1 MLRRG
6 GWALASVGI
15 CVGLS
20 ACATYQ
26 PMPLDESPHIAP
38 NLAALRTEADGRK
51 VDIAHPLT
59 LGDIVFLAL
68 ENNLDLQAQRADHN
82 VAEAQL
88 IQAGILPNPSVT
100 GSYGVLLGGPD
111 TFDAWSVGLTEDIKA
126 LITMSAK
133 REGAK
138 YELRQVDAEMVWAEW
153 ELVSKVALLVVDVV
167 EGDQKARLLE
177 RTRGIL
183 DDLNS
188 RAQRAYAQGNL
199 DVSAVAPLSAALSG
213 VDKDSADLAREQQSR
228 HNDLNA
234 FLGLAPGVSFPI
246 DPTINLQPVAA
257 EEVQKLLPDVTHR
270 RPDLVALQLG
280 YHSQEAKVRAAI
292 LGQFPSLVFGGSY
305 AVDTAHVRTAGPS
318 IAMDLP
324 IFDRNQ
330 GQIAIEQ
337 ATRQKLH
344 DEFTSRLAAATTEID
359 ASLAEDDLIER
370 QLKVLQAAL
379 PGATKIEQAGASAYR
394 AGNINGQSYVDLVST
409 RLSKEEDI
417 NALQQLL
424 LESRIKIAGLLG
436 IGIPSVTFPA
446 YEEPKR

>member
-1 MLRRG
+1 
-6 GWALASVGI
+6 
-15 CVGLS
+15 
-20 ACATYQ
+20 
-26 PMPLDESPHIAP
+26 
-38 NLAALRTEADGRK
+38 
-51 VDIAHPLT
+51 
-59 LGDIVFLAL
+59 
-68 ENNLDLQAQRADHN
+68 

-88 IQAGILPNPSVT
+88 IQAGILPNPSLAAN
-100 GSYGVLLGGPD
+100 YGFLLGGPAA
-111 TFDAWSVGLTEDIKA
+111 FDSWSVGLTQDLKSI
-126 LITMSAK
+126 ITISAK

-153 ELVSKVALLVVDVV
+153 ELVSKVALLVVDIV

-188 RAQRAYAQGNL
+188 RAQRAYTQGNL

-228 HNDLNA
+228 HNDLDA
-234 FLGLAPGVSFPI
+234 LLGLAPGVSFAI
-246 DPTINLQPVAA
+246 DPAIDLRPIAA
-257 EEVQKLLPDVTHR
+257 EDVQKLLPDVTHR

-292 LGQFPSLVFGGSY
+292 LGQFPALVFGGSY
-305 AVDTAHVRTAGPS
+305 NVDTSHVRSGGPS
-318 IAMDLP
+318 ISMDLP

-344 DEFTSRLAAATTEID
+344 DEFTSRLAAATTEIE

-370 QLKVLQAAL
+370 QLTVLQAAL

-424 LESRIKIAGLLG
+424 VESRIKIAGLLG
-436 IGIPSVTFPA
+436 MGIPSVIFPA
-446 YEEPKR
+446 YEEPKQ